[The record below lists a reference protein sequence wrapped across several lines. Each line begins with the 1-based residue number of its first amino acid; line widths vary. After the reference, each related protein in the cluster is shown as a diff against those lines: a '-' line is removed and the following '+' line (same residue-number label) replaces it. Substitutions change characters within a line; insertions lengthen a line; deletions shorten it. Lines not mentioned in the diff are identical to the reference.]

1 MSDASG
7 NGNGNG
13 KDPNGHLAA
22 LESEAETGSAADAK
36 KVAADARASATHGP
50 NRAAAAGM
58 PAEKPQDLTGSVKRL
73 AGLMRPER
81 MGAIIVIVVAI
92 VSVTLTV
99 IGPKVLGRGTD
110 VIFEGLRGGTGI
122 DFTRLHNILLLAVG
136 LYVVAWVLSYAQNY
150 ILAGVVQRTMSR
162 IRTDVE

>member
-81 MGAIIVIVVAI
+81 MGAIIVMVGAIVSVAI
-92 VSVTLTV
+92 VSVDPRL
-99 IGPKVLGRGTD
+99 GPYALVDVGVWLGT
-110 VIFEGLRGGTGI
+110 
-122 DFTRLHNILLLAVG
+122 LLAACAADG
-136 LYVVAWVLSYAQNY
+136 VAACSTAS
-150 ILAGVVQRTMSR
+150 AGRRSR
-162 IRTDVE
+162 SNRVA